1 MMEEKI
7 SRSDIQDVID
17 FSAGL
22 MAADNFYSPFLSN
35 QLLTNLNNNP
45 RLPSAESVKKA
56 LNDYKNSGE
65 ELQGFVEFASSF
77 DMIFKRTLYSY
88 ANALSFDLQIT
99 CKNAYTESD
108 YQSDEYKK
116 DRQTVDNFLTNFDYK
131 KEFYNVLLNVLKR
144 DTYFTWFRKTKTGN
158 RGKMKFALQ
167 IMPQDY
173 CMLTG
178 YFEKGLLWSMN
189 QLYWTLPGVD
199 LDSYDPSL
207 KRTYQRAL
215 ENAELN
221 YKPSA
226 PLNERNGSYALWA
239 DVSPLDGAWCF
250 KWATDN
256 FANNPFLSPYVANIL
271 RSDEIGELQY
281 NKDLIAA
288 SGILAGEI
296 QLYDQA
302 RSGQKANQF
311 SIDPKTLGAFMQ
323 KVKSGLNGVAKVAAV
338 PLANIKYFQFEDK
351 NPNSYTNELT
361 TTAGIGTGI
370 SRVIYSSDKMS
381 TAELEAALNEV
392 YQTMKPMYAQFNNFL
407 DFYVNQMTSK
417 YKFKFEFVGSNYQFE
432 RDARFDKMMKM
443 ADKGLVLNSS
453 AWASAVG
460 MNPVTFDRMLAE
472 SKYTGWIDKYSQMLL
487 NANTSSYKDNEG
499 GRERKNARDLTES
512 GEASRE
518 TLEE

>member
-1 MMEEKI
+1 MEEKI

-65 ELQGFVEFASSF
+65 DLQGFVEFASSF

-178 YFEKGLLWSMN
+178 YFEKGLLWSLN
-189 QLYWTLPGVD
+189 ILYYMQPGVD
-199 LDSYDPSL
+199 LNGFDPSIT
-207 KRTYQRAL
+207 KTYLRAL
-215 ENAELN
+215 ETVDSYVPA
-221 YKPSA
+221 A
-226 PLNERNGSYALWA
+226 PLNDRKGSYAMWV
-239 DVSPLDGAWCF
+239 DVSPLDGAWAWKF
-250 KWATDN
+250 DTSS
-256 FANNPFLSPYVANIL
+256 FANNPFLAPYVANVL
-271 RSDEIGELQY
+271 RSNEVGELQY
-281 NKDLIAA
+281 NKDLISAA
-288 SGILAGEI
+288 GILAGEI
-296 QLYDQA
+296 RLFDSA
-302 RSGQKANQF
+302 KSGQKANQF
-311 SIDPKTLGAFMQ
+311 SIDPKTLGTFMSL
-323 KVKSGLNGVAKVAAV
+323 VKKGLQSTIKAVAV
-338 PLANIKYFQFEDK
+338 PLENIKFFQFEDK

-381 TAELEAALNEV
+381 NAELEAALNEV

>member
-1 MMEEKI
+1 MEEKI

-22 MAADNFYSPFLSN
+22 MAVDNFYSPFLSN

-88 ANALSFDLQIT
+88 ANALSFDLQVT

-108 YQSDEYKK
+108 YQSDEYRK
-116 DRQTVDNFLTNFDYK
+116 DRQTVDNFLMNFDYK

-323 KVKSGLNGVAKVAAV
+323 KVKSGLNGAAKIAAV

-381 TAELEAALNEV
+381 NAELEAALNEV

-432 RDARFDKMMKM
+432 RDARFDKIMKM

-472 SKYTGWIDKYSQMLL
+472 SKYTGWIDKYSTMML

-499 GRERKNARDLTES
+499 GRERKNARDLTDS

>member
-1 MMEEKI
+1 MEEKI

-22 MAADNFYSPFLSN
+22 MAVDNFYSPFLSN

-88 ANALSFDLQIT
+88 ANALSFDLQVT

-226 PLNERNGSYALWA
+226 PLNERTGSYALWA

-256 FANNPFLSPYVANIL
+256 FANNPFLSPYVANVL

-302 RSGQKANQF
+302 HSGQKANQF

-323 KVKSGLNGVAKVAAV
+323 KVKSGLNGAAKIAAV

-381 TAELEAALNEV
+381 NAELEAALNEV

-453 AWASAVG
+453 AWASAIG

-472 SKYTGWIDKYSQMLL
+472 SKYTGWIDKYSTLML
-487 NANTSSYKDNEG
+487 NANTTAQSNEG
-499 GRERKNARDLTES
+499 GRPRQSGTSLTES

>member
-167 IMPQDY
+167 IMPQEY

-256 FANNPFLSPYVANIL
+256 FANNPFLSPYVANVL

-323 KVKSGLNGVAKVAAV
+323 KVKSGLNGAAKIAAV

-381 TAELEAALNEV
+381 NAELEAALNEV

>member
-1 MMEEKI
+1 MMAEKI
-7 SRSDIQDVID
+7 SRSDVQDVID
-17 FSAGL
+17 FSSGL
-22 MAADNFYSPFLSN
+22 MAMDGFYSPFLSN

-65 ELQGFVEFASSF
+65 DLQGFVEFASSF

-158 RGKMKFALQ
+158 RGKIKFALQ

-178 YFEKGLLWSMN
+178 YFEKGLLWSLN
-189 QLYWTLPGVD
+189 ILYYMQPGVD
-199 LDSYDPSL
+199 LNGFDPSIT
-207 KRTYQRAL
+207 KTYLRAL
-215 ENAELN
+215 ETVDS
-221 YKPSA
+221 YVPSA
-226 PLNERNGSYALWA
+226 PLNDRKGSYAMWV
-239 DVSPLDGAWCF
+239 DVSPLDGAWAWKF
-250 KWATDN
+250 DTSS
-256 FANNPFLSPYVANIL
+256 FANNPFLSPYVANVL
-271 RSDEIGELQY
+271 RNDEIGELQY

-296 QLYDQA
+296 KLFDSA
-302 RSGQKANQF
+302 KSGQKANQF
-311 SIDPKTLGAFMQ
+311 SIDPKTLGTFMSL
-323 KVKSGLNGVAKVAAV
+323 VKKGLQSTIKAVAV
-338 PLANIKYFQFEDK
+338 PLENIKFFQFEDK

-381 TAELEAALNEV
+381 NAELEAALNEV

>member
-1 MMEEKI
+1 MAEKI
-7 SRSDIQDVID
+7 SRSDVQDVID
-17 FSAGL
+17 FSSGL
-22 MAADNFYSPFLSN
+22 MAMDGFYSPFLSN

-88 ANALSFDLQIT
+88 ANALSFDLQVT

-178 YFEKGLLWSMN
+178 YFEKGLLWSLN
-189 QLYWTLPGVD
+189 ILYYMQPGVD
-199 LDSYDPSL
+199 LNGFDPSIT
-207 KRTYQRAL
+207 KTYLRAL
-215 ENAELN
+215 ETIDS
-221 YKPSA
+221 YVPSA
-226 PLNERNGSYALWA
+226 PLNDRKGSYAMWA
-239 DVSPLDGAWCF
+239 DVSPLDGAWAWKF
-250 KWATDN
+250 DTSS
-256 FANNPFLSPYVANIL
+256 FANNPFLSPYVANVL

-296 QLYDQA
+296 RLFDSA
-302 RSGQKANQF
+302 KSGTKANQF
-311 SIDPKTLGAFMQ
+311 SIDPKTLGTFMSL
-323 KVKSGLNGVAKVAAV
+323 VKKGLQSTIKAVAV
-338 PLANIKYFQFEDK
+338 PLENIKFFQFEDK

-381 TAELEAALNEV
+381 NAELEAALNEV

-453 AWASAVG
+453 AWASAIG

-472 SKYTGWIDKYSQMLL
+472 SKYTGWIDKYSMLML
-487 NANTSSYKDNEG
+487 NANTTAQSNEG
-499 GRERKNARDLTES
+499 GRPRQSGTSLTES

>member
-1 MMEEKI
+1 MMAEKI
-7 SRSDIQDVID
+7 SRSDVQDVID
-17 FSAGL
+17 FSSGL
-22 MAADNFYSPFLSN
+22 MAMDGFYSPFLSN

-65 ELQGFVEFASSF
+65 DLQGFVEFASSF

-178 YFEKGLLWSMN
+178 YFEKGLLWSLN
-189 QLYWTLPGVD
+189 ILYYMQPGVD
-199 LDSYDPSL
+199 LNGFDPSIT
-207 KRTYQRAL
+207 KTYLRAL
-215 ENAELN
+215 ETVDS
-221 YKPSA
+221 YVPSA
-226 PLNERNGSYALWA
+226 PLNDRKGSYAMWV
-239 DVSPLDGAWCF
+239 DVSPLDGAWAWKF
-250 KWATDN
+250 DTSS
-256 FANNPFLSPYVANIL
+256 FANNPFLAPYVANVL
-271 RSDEIGELQY
+271 RSNEVGELQY
-281 NKDLIAA
+281 NKDLVSAA
-288 SGILAGEI
+288 GILAGEI
-296 QLYDQA
+296 KLFDSA
-302 RSGQKANQF
+302 KSGQKANQF
-311 SIDPKTLGAFMQ
+311 SIDPKTLGTFMSL
-323 KVKSGLNGVAKVAAV
+323 VKKGLQSTIKAVAV
-338 PLANIKYFQFEDK
+338 PLENIKFFQFEDK

-381 TAELEAALNEV
+381 NAELEAALNEV

-472 SKYTGWIDKYSQMLL
+472 SKYTGWIDKYTTMML

>member
-1 MMEEKI
+1 MAEKI
-7 SRSDIQDVID
+7 SRSDVQDVID
-17 FSAGL
+17 FSSGL
-22 MAADNFYSPFLSN
+22 MAMDGFYSPFLSN

-88 ANALSFDLQIT
+88 ANALSFDLQVT

-178 YFEKGLLWSMN
+178 YFEKGLLWSLN
-189 QLYWTLPGVD
+189 ILYYMQPGVD
-199 LDSYDPSL
+199 LNGFDPSIT
-207 KRTYQRAL
+207 KTYLRAL
-215 ENAELN
+215 ETIDS
-221 YKPSA
+221 YVPSA
-226 PLNERNGSYALWA
+226 PLNDRKGSYAMWA
-239 DVSPLDGAWCF
+239 DVSPLDGAWAWKF
-250 KWATDN
+250 DTSS
-256 FANNPFLSPYVANIL
+256 FANNPFLSPYVANVL

-296 QLYDQA
+296 RLFDSA
-302 RSGQKANQF
+302 KSGTKANQF
-311 SIDPKTLGAFMQ
+311 SIDPKTLGTFMSL
-323 KVKSGLNGVAKVAAV
+323 VKKGLQSTIKAVAV
-338 PLANIKYFQFEDK
+338 PLENIKFFQFEDK

-381 TAELEAALNEV
+381 NAELEAALNEV
-392 YQTMKPMYAQFNNFL
+392 YQTMKPMYAQFNNFF

-453 AWASAVG
+453 AWASAIG

-472 SKYTGWIDKYSQMLL
+472 SKYTGWIDKYSMLML
-487 NANTSSYKDNEG
+487 NANTTAQSNEG
-499 GRERKNARDLTES
+499 GRPRQSGTSLTES

>member
-1 MMEEKI
+1 MEEKLTK
-7 SRSDIQDVID
+7 SDIQNIID

-22 MAADNFYSPFLSN
+22 MAVDNFYSPFLSN

-45 RLPSAESVKKA
+45 RLTSAESVKKA

-99 CKNAYTESD
+99 CKNAYTDSD

-167 IMPQDY
+167 IMPQEY

-256 FANNPFLSPYVANIL
+256 FANNPFLSPYVANVL

-296 QLYDQA
+296 KLFDSA
-302 RSGQKANQF
+302 KSGQKANQF
-311 SIDPKTLGAFMQ
+311 SIDPKTLGTFMSL
-323 KVKSGLNGVAKVAAV
+323 VKKGLQSTIKAVAV
-338 PLANIKYFQFEDK
+338 PLENIKFFQFEDK

-381 TAELEAALNEV
+381 NAELEAALNEV

-472 SKYTGWIDKYSQMLL
+472 SKYTGWIDKYSTMML

-499 GRERKNARDLTES
+499 GRERKNARDLTDS

>member
-1 MMEEKI
+1 MEEKI

-22 MAADNFYSPFLSN
+22 MAVDNFYSPFLSN

-88 ANALSFDLQIT
+88 ANALSFDLQVT

-108 YQSDEYKK
+108 YQSDEYRK

-256 FANNPFLSPYVANIL
+256 FANNPFLSPYVANVL

-323 KVKSGLNGVAKVAAV
+323 KVKSGLNGAAKIAAV

-381 TAELEAALNEV
+381 NAELEAALNEV

-472 SKYTGWIDKYSQMLL
+472 SKYTGWIDKYSMLML
-487 NANTSSYKDNEG
+487 NANTTAQSNEG
-499 GRERKNARDLTES
+499 GRPRQSGTSLTES

>member
-22 MAADNFYSPFLSN
+22 MAVDNFYSPFLSN

-226 PLNERNGSYALWA
+226 PLNERTGSYALWA

-256 FANNPFLSPYVANIL
+256 FANNPFLSPYVVNVL

-323 KVKSGLNGVAKVAAV
+323 KVKSGLNGVAKIAAV

-381 TAELEAALNEV
+381 NAELEAALNEV

-472 SKYTGWIDKYSQMLL
+472 SKYTGWIDKYSTLML
-487 NANTSSYKDNEG
+487 NANTTAQSSEG
-499 GRERKNARDLTES
+499 GRPRKSSSSLTDS